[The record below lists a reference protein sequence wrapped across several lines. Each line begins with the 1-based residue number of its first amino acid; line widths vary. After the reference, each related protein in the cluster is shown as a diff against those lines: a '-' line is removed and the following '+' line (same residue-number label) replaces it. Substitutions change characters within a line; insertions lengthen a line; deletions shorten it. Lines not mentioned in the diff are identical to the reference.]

1 MNSPIELSYQIMDLQ
16 GRIYQEG
23 QIVNE
28 TQLQLDLEHLPAGA
42 YLFQVRNEKGTAVQ
56 KINKL

>member
-1 MNSPIELSYQIMDLQ
+1 MDLQ